1 MAPWIAPPMA
11 DANLNLEQRLD
22 RLDEI
27 VHALE
32 REDLELEAAM
42 RLFEEGISHLRHA
55 QELLS
60 NAELRI
66 ERLLEGGQ
74 RS

>member
-1 MAPWIAPPMA
+1 MT
-11 DANLNLEQRLD
+11 DANPTLEQRLD

-32 REDLELEAAM
+32 RDDLELEQAM
-42 RLFEEGISHLRHA
+42 KLFEEGVAHLRHA

-66 ERLLEGGQ
+66 ERLLDSGQ
-74 RS
+74 RA

>member
-1 MAPWIAPPMA
+1 MTEP
-11 DANLNLEQRLD
+11 NRTLEQRLD

-32 REDLELEAAM
+32 RDDLELEQAM
-42 RLFEEGISHLRHA
+42 KLFEEGITHLRHA

-66 ERLLEGGQ
+66 ERLLDGGQ
-74 RS
+74 RT

>member
-1 MAPWIAPPMA
+1 MSEEQPT
-11 DANLNLEQRLD
+11 LEQRLD
-22 RLDEI
+22 RLDQI

-32 REDLELEAAM
+32 RDDLELEQAM
-42 RLFEEGISHLRHA
+42 KLFEEGVGHLRHA
-55 QELLS
+55 QELLN

-66 ERLLEGGQ
+66 ERLLDSGP

>member
-1 MAPWIAPPMA
+1 MSDEKPG
-11 DANLNLEQRLD
+11 LEQRLN

-27 VHALE
+27 VRTLE
-32 REDLELEAAM
+32 REDLDLEAAM
-42 RLFEEGISHLRHA
+42 KLFEEGVGHLRIA

-66 ERLLEGGQ
+66 ERLVEGQ

>member
-1 MAPWIAPPMA
+1 MAEPAPS
-11 DANLNLEQRLD
+11 LEQRLD

-32 REDLELEAAM
+32 REDLELEQAM
-42 RLFEEGISHLRHA
+42 RLFEEGVTHLRHA
-55 QELLS
+55 QELLN

-66 ERLLEGGQ
+66 ERLLEGNQ
-74 RS
+74 RP

>member
-1 MAPWIAPPMA
+1 MTDPQPT
-11 DANLNLEQRLD
+11 LEERLD
-22 RLDEI
+22 RLEQI

-32 REDLELEAAM
+32 RDDLELELAM
-42 RLFEEGISHLRHA
+42 KLFEEGIGHLRHA

-66 ERLLEGGQ
+66 ERLLEGGP

>member
-1 MAPWIAPPMA
+1 MTEPQPT
-11 DANLNLEQRLD
+11 LEERLD
-22 RLDEI
+22 RLEQI

-32 REDLELEAAM
+32 RDDLELESAM
-42 RLFEEGISHLRHA
+42 KLFEEGIGHLRHA

-66 ERLLEGGQ
+66 ERLLEGGP
-74 RS
+74 RP